1 MGFAYLDAGSGSMI
15 ASMLVG
21 GVGGIAVAA
30 RSYKARLGGKFR
42 RKQDEPS
49 VEDTPVETDA

>member
-1 MGFAYLDAGSGSMI
+1 MVFAYLDAGSGSMI

-42 RKQDEPS
+42 RKQSEPGGEDPT
-49 VEDTPVETDA
+49 VEAEA